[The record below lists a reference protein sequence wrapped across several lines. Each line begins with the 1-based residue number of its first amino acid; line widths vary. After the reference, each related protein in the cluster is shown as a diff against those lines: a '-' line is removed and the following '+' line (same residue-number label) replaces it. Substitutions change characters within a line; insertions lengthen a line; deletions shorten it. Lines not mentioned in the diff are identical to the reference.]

1 MPYPK
6 PGFLSLPNLTS
17 NDLQETIDSMM
28 DTTNP
33 SLTLPADATV
43 RGPDR
48 QPPNFAHSRERG
60 NPVTPTKGD
69 FEVPPRLPEQA
80 DLAADLMGLFLPIH
94 YRIGVG
100 FEETLRCGQ
109 LSRKQVAI
117 LWLMRAEG
125 GPEGSMRRKDIE
137 RLLASWFETSSSTIT
152 RSLAA
157 LARSPLKLVR
167 VVGDRDSGREKR
179 VILTT
184 KGEQFLSSMAAEG
197 RTFTQKLLDGMP
209 RQEIQEMVRLMQK
222 AIVVLDQNGSGG
234 NSSMDKHGTRQPA
247 KLGRHGVAATK

>member
-1 MPYPK
+1 M
-6 PGFLSLPNLTS
+6 
-17 NDLQETIDSMM
+17 IDRMA
-28 DTTNP
+28 DIGQ
-33 SLTLPADATV
+33 PA
-43 RGPDR
+43 
-48 QPPNFAHSRERG
+48 Q
-60 NPVTPTKGD
+60 K
-69 FEVPPRLPEQA
+69 
-80 DLAADLMGLFLPIH
+80 DLAADLMNLFLPIH

-157 LARSPLKLVR
+157 LARAPLKLVR
-167 VVGDRDSGREKR
+167 VTGDRDSGREKR
-179 VILTT
+179 VILTP

-197 RTFTQKLLDGMP
+197 RMFTQKLLDGMP

-222 AIVVLDQNGSGG
+222 AIAVLEQNGAGG
-234 NSSMDKHGTRQPA
+234 NFSVSKNGKRQSA
-247 KLGRHGVAATK
+247 KPMPHGVAATK

>member
-1 MPYPK
+1 MA
-6 PGFLSLPNLTS
+6 
-17 NDLQETIDSMM
+17 
-28 DTTNP
+28 DTGQT
-33 SLTLPADATV
+33 A
-43 RGPDR
+43 
-48 QPPNFAHSRERG
+48 Q
-60 NPVTPTKGD
+60 K
-69 FEVPPRLPEQA
+69 
-80 DLAADLMGLFLPIH
+80 DLAADLMSLFLPIH

-157 LARSPLKLVR
+157 LARPPLKLVR
-167 VVGDRDSGREKR
+167 VLGDRDSGREKR
-179 VILTT
+179 VTLTA

-197 RTFTQKLLDGMP
+197 RSFTQKLLDGMP
-209 RQEIQEMVRLMQK
+209 RQEIREMVRLMQK
-222 AIVVLDQNGSGG
+222 AIAVLEQNGAGG
-234 NSSMDKHGTRQPA
+234 NSSARKNGRRQSANPKH
-247 KLGRHGVAATK
+247 HGAAATK

>member
-1 MPYPK
+1 MA
-6 PGFLSLPNLTS
+6 
-17 NDLQETIDSMM
+17 DS
-28 DTTNP
+28 
-33 SLTLPADATV
+33 
-43 RGPDR
+43 
-48 QPPNFAHSRERG
+48 PP
-60 NPVTPTKGD
+60 PVK
-69 FEVPPRLPEQA
+69 E
-80 DLAADLMGLFLPIH
+80 DLAAALMALFLPIH

-157 LARSPLKLVR
+157 LARPPLKLVR

-179 VILTT
+179 VILTA
-184 KGEQFLSSMAAEG
+184 KGEHFLSSMAAEG

-222 AIVVLDQNGSGG
+222 AIAVLEQNGGG
-234 NSSMDKHGTRQPA
+234 N
-247 KLGRHGVAATK
+247 

>member
-1 MPYPK
+1 MQALGKIFCGSRYLVDMK
-6 PGFLSLPNLTS
+6 VC
-17 NDLQETIDSMM
+17 DHMI
-28 DTTNP
+28 DTT
-33 SLTLPADATV
+33 
-43 RGPDR
+43 
-48 QPPNFAHSRERG
+48 PPVQED
-60 NPVTPTKGD
+60 PV
-69 FEVPPRLPEQA
+69 
-80 DLAADLMGLFLPIH
+80 AALMSLFLPIH
-94 YRIGVG
+94 YHIGVG

-157 LARSPLKLVR
+157 LARPPLKLVR

-179 VILTT
+179 VILMA
-184 KGEQFLSSMAAEG
+184 KGEQFLSRMTEEG

-209 RQEIQEMVRLMQK
+209 QQEIHEMVRLMQK
-222 AIVVLDQNGSGG
+222 AVGVFEREGAENNASALRKAKRKFVRSGAISVAPNGKQELRGPQGHRS
-234 NSSMDKHGTRQPA
+234 
-247 KLGRHGVAATK
+247 

>member
-1 MPYPK
+1 MQALGKIFCGSRYVVDK
-6 PGFLSLPNLTS
+6 KVCDHMT
-17 NDLQETIDSMM
+17 
-28 DTTNP
+28 DTT
-33 SLTLPADATV
+33 
-43 RGPDR
+43 
-48 QPPNFAHSRERG
+48 PPVQED
-60 NPVTPTKGD
+60 PVT
-69 FEVPPRLPEQA
+69 A
-80 DLAADLMGLFLPIH
+80 LMSLFLPIH
-94 YRIGVG
+94 YHIGVG

-157 LARSPLKLVR
+157 LARPPLKLVR

-179 VILTT
+179 VILTA
-184 KGEQFLSSMAAEG
+184 KGEQFLSHMTEEG

-209 RQEIQEMVRLMQK
+209 RQEIHEMVRLMQK
-222 AIVVLDQNGSGG
+222 AVGVFEREGAASNASVLRKAKRKVVRSGAI
-234 NSSMDKHGTRQPA
+234 SVES
-247 KLGRHGVAATK
+247 

>member
-1 MPYPK
+1 MTDTK
-6 PGFLSLPNLTS
+6 QAG
-17 NDLQETIDSMM
+17 QE
-28 DTTNP
+28 
-33 SLTLPADATV
+33 
-43 RGPDR
+43 
-48 QPPNFAHSRERG
+48 
-60 NPVTPTKGD
+60 
-69 FEVPPRLPEQA
+69 
-80 DLAADLMGLFLPIH
+80 DLAAALVNLFLPVH

-167 VVGDRDSGREKR
+167 VREDPDSGREKR
-179 VILTT
+179 VILTA
-184 KGEQFLSSMAAEG
+184 KGEQFLSSMAGEG
-197 RTFTQKLLDGMP
+197 RAFTQKLLDSMP
-209 RQEIQEMVRLMQK
+209 QHEIREMVRSEERRVGKECRL
-222 AIVVLDQNGSGG
+222 
-234 NSSMDKHGTRQPA
+234 
-247 KLGRHGVAATK
+247 

>member
-1 MPYPK
+1 MLCP
-6 PGFLSLPNLTS
+6 
-17 NDLQETIDSMM
+17 LQRTRRAVPRFVGNKRICDRMV
-28 DTTNP
+28 DTEP
-33 SLTLPADATV
+33 
-43 RGPDR
+43 
-48 QPPNFAHSRERG
+48 
-60 NPVTPTKGD
+60 
-69 FEVPPRLPEQA
+69 PEQG
-80 DLAADLMGLFLPIH
+80 DLATDLMNLFFPIH

-157 LARSPLKLVR
+157 LARAPLKLVH

-179 VILTT
+179 VVLTSR
-184 KGEQFLSSMAAEG
+184 GEQFLSGMTTEG

-209 RQEIQEMVRLMQK
+209 QPEVREMVRLMQK
-222 AIVVLDQNGSGG
+222 AINILEREEEEK
-234 NSSMDKHGTRQPA
+234 NSRAPRTVRRKPA
-247 KLGRHGVAATK
+247 TPAQ

>member
-1 MPYPK
+1 MQALACDIAEK
-6 PGFLSLPNLTS
+6 
-17 NDLQETIDSMM
+17 LQDASFRKNFFADKRIDDRMV
-28 DTTNP
+28 DTT
-33 SLTLPADATV
+33 
-43 RGPDR
+43 
-48 QPPNFAHSRERG
+48 PPIQED
-60 NPVTPTKGD
+60 PV
-69 FEVPPRLPEQA
+69 
-80 DLAADLMGLFLPIH
+80 AALMNLFLPIH

-157 LARSPLKLVR
+157 LARPPLKLVR

-179 VILTT
+179 VILTAR
-184 KGEQFLSSMAAEG
+184 GEQFLSRMTAEG

-209 RQEIQEMVRLMQK
+209 QQEIHEMVRLMQK
-222 AIVVLDQNGSGG
+222 AVGIFERGGSS
-234 NSSMDKHGTRQPA
+234 NTASALRKA
-247 KLGRHGVAATK
+247 KRKFVRSEAMGVSPKGKKESCGAQGHRT